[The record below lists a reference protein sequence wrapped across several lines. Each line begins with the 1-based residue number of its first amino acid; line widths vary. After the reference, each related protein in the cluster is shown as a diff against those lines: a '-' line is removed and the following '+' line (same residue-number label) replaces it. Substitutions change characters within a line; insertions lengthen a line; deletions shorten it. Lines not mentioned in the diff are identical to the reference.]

1 MRKLRFAALAAVM
14 MSAAVSCMN
23 EIDDFGSDVSIDGEV
38 VFTASVPGAET
49 KAVLDGNKSWW
60 QNGDKITVH
69 NGIKGF
75 EFVTSLSENAQK
87 ADFSYGGTDFTAT
100 DDGVIAVYPAGLV
113 TSADIAKKSVNASVP
128 ASQRATAGSY
138 DKDAAL
144 AVAFSQT
151 DKLQF
156 RNAVALVKFTV
167 TVPNVKGAV
176 FAGNNGE
183 PVAGNVQVVLN
194 EDNSIGGVTVLP
206 TSVDGAE
213 PALCTEVGLY
223 AEGDGFLTPGATYYI
238 AVAPTTFTKGFALD
252 LVVDGERHRV
262 KNIDKEYIVKPN
274 KILNFGEF
282 EYWSWDDTLAD
293 SADDVPTEEEGG
305 WIMITRAEELAA
317 LMIYGGKENAKYR
330 IANDLVM
337 KGMPKEV
344 AAKITDGVLF
354 KDITVDGAGYMIS
367 DMDLPAARGIFS
379 KVENFTAMNIDIENV
394 SVGSEEAVGNIAGTG
409 VFIGQASGNLSLEGI
424 DISDSEA
431 VAPCK
436 VGSLVGAVY
445 EGTASVSGCSVNGG
459 AVATVWVENV
469 SGQCGGLVGYVG
481 RTDEGTSADRSK
493 TVSLTVSNS
502 TVTGTQVNTQV
513 SSLSRPSGIFIGALN
528 GYDWQESLS
537 VDNCSSNAVL
547 TVDADKGA
555 GAGFSSR
562 YNNACKAEFVDALVN
577 ENLLGGQAYCRAT
590 VNFDGKPFVPAWD
603 GQRTIK
609 PLAAVEEY
617 DGWSSGTVIYSAEDL
632 ASLQGKTITSDNH
645 YLLADV
651 DLGGDGM
658 DGTIGTLDQNRNM
671 IQAGD
676 DDVVFK
682 PIVSISHLNGVK
694 KEKIAVSQSAQSDL
708 TKADNNTI
716 YNCKVVLSKHTGSGA
731 AFIQKTSGTTNHSNL
746 NFKRAYIYNHH
757 DESIPEPTEF
767 QADNGAGNA
776 YAGTLVSV
784 AGGTYN
790 VKNVH
795 AESGHIYAV
804 CKIGGLIGYATAKL
818 DMSGCSVNE
827 YLIENYEANV
837 KNWYPITKDFDVPI
851 ISTVTVYA
859 NQWWYTQGEC
869 GGLIGI
875 TYSSSIKVDKCSVT
889 NTRMNCYGQPNKE
902 VTAGVYGKGF
912 NPEEG
917 GSPMAKGYTTV
928 AGRHIN
934 QFIGDVRSSEKTDV
948 AEISDYYVSGN
959 TYFNEPAETGNTSN
973 KKPTDSERRHHYK
986 TSGNTYYYCNCVG
999 QAYYVGVDV
1008 NVVIL
1013 QKHVADFAGTL
1024 TFNAVGEEPVEVT
1037 ETSPNGNDV
1046 AWTGGDF
1053 RM

>member
-1 MRKLRFAALAAVM
+1 MRKLRFAALAAMM

-69 NGIKGF
+69 NGTKGF

-128 ASQRATAGSY
+128 VSQRATAGSY

-176 FAGNNGE
+176 FTGNNGE
-183 PVAGNVQVVLN
+183 AVAGNVQVVLN

-223 AEGDGFLTPGATYYI
+223 AEGDGFLTPGTTYYI

-262 KNIDKEYIVKPN
+262 KNVDKEYIVKPN

-394 SVGSEEAVGNIAGTG
+394 TVGSEDAIANVAGTG

-459 AVATVWVENV
+459 AVATVWVENI

-481 RTDEGTSADRSK
+481 RTDEGASADRSK
-493 TVSLTVSNS
+493 TVSLNVSDSN
-502 TVTGTQVNTQV
+502 VTGTQVNTQV
-513 SSLSRPSGIFIGALN
+513 SSLNRPSGIFIGALN
-528 GYDWQESLS
+528 GYDWQEGLS
-537 VDNCSSNAVL
+537 FDNCSSTAVL
-547 TVDADKGA
+547 TVDSDKGI
-555 GAGFSSR
+555 GAEFASR

-609 PLAAVEEY
+609 PLDAVEEY

-632 ASLQGKTITSDNH
+632 ASLQGKSVTSGNH

-651 DLGGDGM
+651 DMGGDYGA
-658 DGTIGTLDQNRNM
+658 IFNSIKALYHLD
-671 IQAGD
+671 
-676 DDVVFK
+676 
-682 PIVSISHLNGVK
+682 GVK
-694 KEKIAVSQSAQSDL
+694 KSRIGSEGL

-716 YNCKVVLSKHTGSGA
+716 YNCKVVLESHDGTGA
-731 AFIQKTSGTTNHSNL
+731 AFIQAVSKAGTQHL
-746 NFKRAYIYNHH
+746 NVNMHGADISNHH
-757 DESIPEPTEF
+757 DESLIEPGPYD
-767 QADNGAGNA
+767 ADNGAGNA
-776 YAGTLVSV
+776 Y
-784 AGGTYN
+784 GGTFVSKTSASYTIS
-790 VKNVH
+790 NVH
-795 AESGHIYAV
+795 VSAGKVHGL
-804 CKIGGLIGYATAKL
+804 CKIGGLIGYVGSTLNMA
-818 DMSGCSVNE
+818 GCSVSD
-827 YLIENYEANV
+827 YVVENYEANI
-837 KNWYPITKDFDVPI
+837 KNYYSMQT
-851 ISTVTVYA
+851 TVSSFVVYA
-859 NQWWYTQGEC
+859 NEWWYTQGEC
-869 GGLIGI
+869 GGLIGFVKSTDALI
-875 TYSSSIKVDKCSVT
+875 DRCSVT
-889 NTRMNCYGQPNKE
+889 DTKVNCYGQPNKTVE
-902 VTAGVYGKGF
+902 AGVYSSGF
-912 NPEEG
+912 TPQNPTSRLARGE
-917 GSPMAKGYTTV
+917 TTV
-928 AGRHIN
+928 AGRHVN
-934 QFIGDVRSSEKTDV
+934 QFIGDVRTSKASDKV
-948 AEISDYYVSGN
+948 VIKDYYVSGN
-959 TYFNEPAETGNTSN
+959 TYFDVPAEVTSTSSTLDN
-973 KKPTDSERRHHYK
+973 NYRHCYK
-986 TSGNTYYYCNCVG
+986 NSGTSYNPEYHYCNCVG

-1008 NVVIL
+1008 LVNMIFTKL
-1013 QKHVADFAGTL
+1013 EKHVAEYAGSL
-1024 TFNAVGEEPVEVT
+1024 TFNAVGEEPVTLT
-1037 ETSPNGNDV
+1037 ESVGNGNDMT
-1046 AWTGGDF
+1046 WTGGDF
-1053 RM
+1053 KVSGIFY